1 GLLGDGEGF
10 DLGLD
15 LDDLDEP
22 RQPQRRREN
31 RGAEDQFGSNM
42 DGDETMEVEIGLDT
56 PGTVDRRSAQDLI
69 APDLG
74 AVDQLNPRASNQ
86 NQSEEEIIAK
96 GQPPKKRLRRQLV
109 DLVTE
114 LDPADHPSSSLV
126 PNNPSH
132 RELLPKLLEVDG
144 QNWLM
149 AAPIGRRKRSKMF
162 PVNRADGL
170 RALAKGETSKLDI
183 FDEPGN
189 TQPSQSSEA
198 ETERNETEL
207 LRNQTSGSPN
217 PCQIE
222 LDNINLVCK
231 TLDLTIVE
239 MAD

>member
-1 GLLGDGEGF
+1 
-10 DLGLD
+10 
-15 LDDLDEP
+15 
-22 RQPQRRREN
+22 
-31 RGAEDQFGSNM
+31 M

-109 DLVTE
+109 NLVTE

-149 AAPIGRRKRSKMF
+149 AAPIG
-162 PVNRADGL
+162 
-170 RALAKGETSKLDI
+170 
-183 FDEPGN
+183 
-189 TQPSQSSEA
+189 
-198 ETERNETEL
+198 
-207 LRNQTSGSPN
+207 
-217 PCQIE
+217 
-222 LDNINLVCK
+222 VCK
-231 TLDLTIVE
+231 EFAGSVQVPYRWE
-239 MAD
+239 ADESDQRLKEEGEGRL